1 MCERLREAREQKG
14 LTQAQAAEALGQPQN
29 FISKCENGERRIDAI
44 ELADF
49 IELYGTTFDALIP
62 ASSRSRFRKVA
73 EPMVKPKSRKRK
85 PRL

>member
-1 MCERLREAREQKG
+1 MCDRLREAREKAD
-14 LTQAQAAEALGQPQN
+14 LTQAQAAKALGQPQN

-62 ASSRSRFRKVA
+62 APIRSRFPKVA
-73 EPMVKPKSRKRK
+73 EPMVPPKKRK
-85 PRL
+85 SKS